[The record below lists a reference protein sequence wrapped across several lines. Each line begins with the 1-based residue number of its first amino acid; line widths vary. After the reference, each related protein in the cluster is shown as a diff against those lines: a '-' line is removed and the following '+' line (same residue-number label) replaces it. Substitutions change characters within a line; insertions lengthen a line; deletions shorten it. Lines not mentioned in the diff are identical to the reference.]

1 MSSGE
6 GLAGERPLR
15 ADARRNMEKVMEA
28 AAEAFARDGLDVPLE
43 DIARSAGVR
52 AGTIYN
58 RFGGR
63 EGLLDAVV
71 ADVAAGWLRAV
82 IDRAAKQGT
91 AWGRFAAF
99 VQGMCEEQ
107 AADPVFNDVFSRR
120 YPDAPDL
127 RAVCDQSLAFGAE
140 LIRDAQSS
148 GTLRPGFS
156 AGDLAR
162 IFSVNAYLVRDR
174 PAGDDGWRRTLQFTL
189 DGLRAQPDSTS
200 APSPPPGSG
209 ATVAAR

>member
-6 GLAGERPLR
+6 GPAGDRPLR
-15 ADARRNMEKVMEA
+15 ADARRNMEKVMAA
-28 AAEAFARDGLDVPLE
+28 AAEAFAADGLDVPLE
-43 DIARSAGVR
+43 DIARNAGVR

-58 RFGGR
+58 RFGSR

-71 ADVAAGWLRAV
+71 ADAAAGWLRAV
-82 IDRAAKQGT
+82 IDRAAGQGT
-91 AWGRFAAF
+91 TWGRFAAF

-140 LIRDAQSS
+140 LIRDAQAD
-148 GTLRPGFS
+148 GALRPGVR
-156 AGDLAR
+156 ADDLAR
-162 IFSVNAYLVRDR
+162 IFAVNAYLVRDR

-189 DGLRAQPDSTS
+189 DGLRADPDSTS
-200 APSPPPGSG
+200 E
-209 ATVAAR
+209 

>member
-1 MSSGE
+1 MEYRSLGRTDALGNGGSLIGPSPEASGLTGCGTE
-6 GLAGERPLR
+6 S
-15 ADARRNMEKVMEA
+15 RRSWRGIPA
-28 AAEAFARDGLDVPLE
+28 ASR
-43 DIARSAGVR
+43 
-52 AGTIYN
+52 
-58 RFGGR
+58 
-63 EGLLDAVV
+63 
-71 ADVAAGWLRAV
+71 VAAQIRIAWQQRW
-82 IDRAAKQGT
+82 T

-107 AADPVFNDVFSRR
+107 AAAPVFNDVFSRR

-140 LIRDAQSS
+140 LIRDAQSC

-156 AGDLAR
+156 AGDLTR

-174 PAGDDGWRRTLQFTL
+174 PAGDDGWRRTLHFTL

-200 APSPPPGSG
+200 G
-209 ATVAAR
+209 

>member
-6 GLAGERPLR
+6 GPAGDRPLR
-15 ADARRNMEKVMEA
+15 ADARRNMEKVMA
-28 AAEAFARDGLDVPLE
+28 AATEAFAARGLDVPLE

-58 RFGGR
+58 RFGSR

-71 ADVAAGWLRAV
+71 AEAAAGWLRAV
-82 IDRAAKQGT
+82 VDRATGQGT
-91 AWGRFAAF
+91 AWDRFAAF

-120 YPDAPDL
+120 YPDAPGL
-127 RAVCDQSLAFGAE
+127 QAVCGQSLAFGAE
-140 LIRDAQSS
+140 LIRDAQTD
-148 GTLRPGFS
+148 GTLRPDVS
-156 AGDLAR
+156 ADDLAR
-162 IFSVNAYLVRDR
+162 IFTVNAYLVRDR

-189 DGLRAQPDSTS
+189 DGLRAQPGS
-200 APSPPPGSG
+200 A
-209 ATVAAR
+209 TE

>member
-15 ADARRNMEKVMEA
+15 ADARRNVEKVMEA

-82 IDRAAKQGT
+82 IDRATGQDT

-148 GTLRPGFS
+148 GALRPGFS

-200 APSPPPGSG
+200 E
-209 ATVAAR
+209 

>member
-6 GLAGERPLR
+6 GPAGDRPLR
-15 ADARRNMEKVMEA
+15 ADARRNMEKVIAA
-28 AAEAFARDGLDVPLE
+28 AAEAFAADGLDVPLE

-58 RFGGR
+58 RFGSR

-71 ADVAAGWLRAV
+71 ADAAAGWLRAV
-82 IDRAAKQGT
+82 IDRAAGQGT

-120 YPDAPDL
+120 YPDAPRL
-127 RAVCDQSLAFGAE
+127 QAVCGQSLAFGAG
-140 LIRDAQSS
+140 LIADAQAD
-148 GTLRPGFS
+148 GALRPGVR
-156 AGDLAR
+156 ADDLAR
-162 IFSVNAYLVRDR
+162 IFAVNAYLVRDR

-200 APSPPPGSG
+200 E
-209 ATVAAR
+209 

>member
-15 ADARRNMEKVMEA
+15 ADARRNVEKVMEA

-82 IDRAAKQGT
+82 IDRATGQGT
-91 AWGRFAAF
+91 AWGRFTAF

-127 RAVCDQSLAFGAE
+127 RALCDQSLAFGAE

-162 IFSVNAYLVRDR
+162 IFAVNAYLVRDR

-200 APSPPPGSG
+200 E
-209 ATVAAR
+209 

>member
-6 GLAGERPLR
+6 GPAGDRPLR

-28 AAEAFARDGLDVPLE
+28 AAQAFARDGLDVPLE

-71 ADVAAGWLRAV
+71 ADAAAGWLRAV
-82 IDRAAKQGT
+82 IDRAAGQDT
-91 AWGRFAAF
+91 AWGKFTAF

-120 YPDAPDL
+120 YPDAPGL
-127 RAVCDQSLAFGAE
+127 QAVCGESLAFGAG
-140 LIRDAQSS
+140 LIRAAQAC
-148 GTLRPGFS
+148 GTLRPGVR
-156 AGDLAR
+156 ADDLAR
-162 IFSVNAYLVRDR
+162 IFAVNAYLVREC

-189 DGLRAQPDSTS
+189 DGLRTQPDSTS
-200 APSPPPGSG
+200 Q
-209 ATVAAR
+209 

>member
-15 ADARRNMEKVMEA
+15 ADARRNMEKVVEA
-28 AAEAFARDGLDVPLE
+28 AAEAFAADGLDVPLE
-43 DIARSAGVR
+43 DIARRAGVR

-71 ADVAAGWLRAV
+71 ADVMASRLRAV
-82 IDRAAKQGT
+82 IDRAAGQGT

-99 VQGMCEEQ
+99 VEGMCEDQ

-120 YPDAPDL
+120 YPDAPGL
-127 RAVCDQSLAFGAE
+127 RAVCDKSLAFGAE
-140 LIRDAQSS
+140 LIRDAQSC
-148 GTLRPGFS
+148 GALRPGFS
-156 AGDLAR
+156 ASDLAR
-162 IFSVNAYLVRDR
+162 VFGVNAYLVRDR
-174 PAGDDGWRRTLQFTL
+174 PAGDEGWRRTLQFTL
-189 DGLRAQPDSTS
+189 DGIRTQPDSTS
-200 APSPPPGSG
+200 Q
-209 ATVAAR
+209 

>member
-6 GLAGERPLR
+6 GLTGERPLR

-71 ADVAAGWLRAV
+71 ADVATGWLRAV
-82 IDRAAKQGT
+82 IDRATGQDT
-91 AWGRFAAF
+91 AWDRFAAY

-120 YPDAPDL
+120 YPDAPAL
-127 RAVCDQSLAFGAE
+127 RAACDQSLAFGTE

-148 GTLRPGFS
+148 GKLRPGFS
-156 AGDLAR
+156 TEDLAR
-162 IFSVNAYLVRDR
+162 IFAVNAYLVRDR

-189 DGLRAQPDSTS
+189 DGLRTQPDST
-200 APSPPPGSG
+200 PE
-209 ATVAAR
+209 

>member
-6 GLAGERPLR
+6 GLTGERPLR
-15 ADARRNMEKVMEA
+15 ADARRNMQKVMEA

-82 IDRAAKQGT
+82 IDRAAGQGT

-99 VQGMCEEQ
+99 VEGMCEEQ

-120 YPDAPDL
+120 YPDAPGL
-127 RAVCDQSLAFGAE
+127 RAVCDQSLAFGAG

-162 IFSVNAYLVRDR
+162 IFSVNSYLVRDR

-200 APSPPPGSG
+200 E
-209 ATVAAR
+209 

>member
-6 GLAGERPLR
+6 GPAGERPLR
-15 ADARRNMEKVMEA
+15 ADARRNMEKVMAA
-28 AAEAFARDGLDVPLE
+28 AAEAFAADGLDVPLE

-82 IDRAAKQGT
+82 IDRATGQDT
-91 AWGRFAAF
+91 AWSRFTAF
-99 VQGMCEEQ
+99 VEGMCEEQ

-120 YPDAPDL
+120 YPDAPGL
-127 RAVCDQSLAFGAE
+127 RAVCDQSLAFGAG
-140 LIRDAQSS
+140 LIRDAQAC
-148 GTLRPGFS
+148 GALRPGFS
-156 AGDLAR
+156 ASDLAR
-162 IFSVNAYLVRDR
+162 IFAVNAYLVRDC

-189 DGLRAQPDSTS
+189 DGLRAQPDS
-200 APSPPPGSG
+200 PSE
-209 ATVAAR
+209 

>member
-1 MSSGE
+1 MSTGE

-15 ADARRNMEKVMEA
+15 ADARRNMEKVMAA

-71 ADVAAGWLRAV
+71 ADTAATLLRAV
-82 IDRAAKQGT
+82 ADHATGRDT
-91 AWGRFAAF
+91 AWGKFTAF
-99 VQGMCEEQ
+99 VEGICEAQ
-107 AADPVFNDVFSRR
+107 AEDPVFNDVFSRR
-120 YPDAPDL
+120 YPDAPGL
-127 RAVCDQSLAFGAE
+127 QAVCGHSLAFGAG
-140 LIRDAQSS
+140 LIRDAQAC

-156 AGDLAR
+156 ADDLER
-162 IFSVNAYLVRDR
+162 IFAVNSYLVRDR

-200 APSPPPGSG
+200 E
-209 ATVAAR
+209 

>member
-1 MSSGE
+1 MQ
-6 GLAGERPLR
+6 
-15 ADARRNMEKVMEA
+15 KVMEA

-82 IDRAAKQGT
+82 IDRAAGQGT
-91 AWGRFAAF
+91 AWGRFTAF
-99 VQGMCEEQ
+99 VEGMCEEQ

-140 LIRDAQSS
+140 LIRDAQSC

-156 AGDLAR
+156 ADDLAR

-174 PAGDDGWRRTLQFTL
+174 PPGDDGWRRTLQFTL
-189 DGLRAQPDSTS
+189 DGLRVQPDSTS
-200 APSPPPGSG
+200 E
-209 ATVAAR
+209 

>member
-15 ADARRNMEKVMEA
+15 ADARRNVEKVMEA

-82 IDRAAKQGT
+82 IDRASGQDT

-120 YPDAPDL
+120 YPDAPAL
-127 RAVCDQSLAFGAE
+127 QAVCDRSLAFGAE
-140 LIRDAQSS
+140 LIRDAQSA
-148 GTLRPGFS
+148 GALRPGFS
-156 AGDLAR
+156 AADLAR

-174 PAGDDGWRRTLQFTL
+174 QAGDDGWRRTLQFTL

-200 APSPPPGSG
+200 E
-209 ATVAAR
+209 

>member
-15 ADARRNMEKVMEA
+15 ADARRNIEKVMEA

-82 IDRAAKQGT
+82 IDRAAGQGT

-99 VQGMCEEQ
+99 VEGMCEEQ

-120 YPDAPDL
+120 YPDAPAL

-140 LIRDAQSS
+140 LIRDAQSA

-162 IFSVNAYLVRDR
+162 IFAVNAYLVRDR
-174 PAGDDGWRRTLQFTL
+174 PAGDDGWHRTLQFTL

-200 APSPPPGSG
+200 E
-209 ATVAAR
+209 

>member
-1 MSSGE
+1 MSSGA

-82 IDRAAKQGT
+82 VDRATGQAT
-91 AWGRFAAF
+91 AWDRFSAF
-99 VQGMCEEQ
+99 VAGMCEEQ
-107 AADPVFNDVFSRR
+107 AGDPVFNDVFSRR

-140 LIRDAQSS
+140 LIRDAQSC

-156 AGDLAR
+156 ADDLAR

-189 DGLRAQPDSTS
+189 DGLRVQPDSTS
-200 APSPPPGSG
+200 E
-209 ATVAAR
+209 

>member
-6 GLAGERPLR
+6 GRAGERPLR
-15 ADARRNMEKVMEA
+15 ADARRNMEKVMAA

-43 DIARSAGVR
+43 DIARCAGVR

-71 ADVAAGWLRAV
+71 AEDAATRLRAV
-82 IDRAAKQGT
+82 IDRATEQDT
-91 AWGRFAAF
+91 AWAKFTAF
-99 VQGMCEEQ
+99 VEGICEVQ
-107 AADPVFNDVFSRR
+107 AADPVFNEVFSLR
-120 YPDAPDL
+120 YPDAPRL
-127 RAVCDQSLAFGAE
+127 QAVCGQSLAFGAD
-140 LIRDAQSS
+140 LIRDAQSC
-148 GTLRPGFS
+148 GTLRPGFCAS
-156 AGDLAR
+156 DLLR

-189 DGLRAQPDSTS
+189 DGLRARPDGTS
-200 APSPPPGSG
+200 
-209 ATVAAR
+209 R

>member
-15 ADARRNMEKVMEA
+15 ADARRNIEKVMEA

-71 ADVAAGWLRAV
+71 
-82 IDRAAKQGT
+82 
-91 AWGRFAAF
+91 
-99 VQGMCEEQ
+99 
-107 AADPVFNDVFSRR
+107 
-120 YPDAPDL
+120 
-127 RAVCDQSLAFGAE
+127 
-140 LIRDAQSS
+140 
-148 GTLRPGFS
+148 
-156 AGDLAR
+156 
-162 IFSVNAYLVRDR
+162 
-174 PAGDDGWRRTLQFTL
+174 
-189 DGLRAQPDSTS
+189 
-200 APSPPPGSG
+200 
-209 ATVAAR
+209 

>member
-15 ADARRNMEKVMEA
+15 ADARRNIEKVMEA

-82 IDRAAKQGT
+82 IDRAAGQGT
-91 AWGRFAAF
+91 AWERFAAF

-127 RAVCDQSLAFGAE
+127 RAVCDQSLTFGAE
-140 LIRDAQSS
+140 LIRDAQSC
-148 GTLRPGFS
+148 GALRPGFS
-156 AGDLAR
+156 ADDLAR

-200 APSPPPGSG
+200 E
-209 ATVAAR
+209 

>member
-15 ADARRNMEKVMEA
+15 ADARRNVEKVMEA

-71 ADVAAGWLRAV
+71 ADVAGRLAASGHRPRHRAGHGMVSVRRLRAGDV
-82 IDRAAKQGT
+82 RGA
-91 AWGRFAAF
+91 GR
-99 VQGMCEEQ
+99 G
-107 AADPVFNDVFSRR
+107 PR
-120 YPDAPDL
+120 
-127 RAVCDQSLAFGAE
+127 
-140 LIRDAQSS
+140 
-148 GTLRPGFS
+148 
-156 AGDLAR
+156 
-162 IFSVNAYLVRDR
+162 
-174 PAGDDGWRRTLQFTL
+174 LQ
-189 DGLRAQPDSTS
+189 
-200 APSPPPGSG
+200 
-209 ATVAAR
+209 

>member
-15 ADARRNMEKVMEA
+15 ADARRNMEKVVEA

-43 DIARSAGVR
+43 DIARQAGVR

-71 ADVAAGWLRAV
+71 ADVTATWLRAV
-82 IDRAAKQGT
+82 IDRAAGQGA
-91 AWGRFAAF
+91 AWDRFAAF
-99 VQGMCEEQ
+99 VEGMCEDQ

-120 YPDAPDL
+120 YPNAPGL
-127 RAVCDQSLAFGAE
+127 RAVCDKSLAFGAG
-140 LIRDAQSS
+140 LIRDAQSC
-148 GTLRPGFS
+148 GALRPGFS
-156 AGDLAR
+156 VSDLAR
-162 IFSVNAYLVRDR
+162 VFAVNAYLVRDR
-174 PAGDDGWRRTLQFTL
+174 PAGGDGWRRTLQFTL
-189 DGLRAQPDSTS
+189 DGIRTQPDTTS
-200 APSPPPGSG
+200 Q
-209 ATVAAR
+209 

>member
-1 MSSGE
+1 MRSRE

-15 ADARRNMEKVMEA
+15 ADARRNVEKVMEA

-82 IDRAAKQGT
+82 IDRATRQGT

-99 VQGMCEEQ
+99 VEGMCEEQ

-127 RAVCDQSLAFGAE
+127 RAVCDQSLAFGAG
-140 LIRDAQSS
+140 LIRDAQSC

-156 AGDLAR
+156 ADDLAR

-200 APSPPPGSG
+200 E
-209 ATVAAR
+209 